1 VGAYFVRRI
10 LIAIPVLLGITM
22 AAFFVLAAAPGDPIL
37 ARLDPEVR
45 ARMTPEQ
52 IEGFRRAAG
61 LDQPAPIR
69 YVRWLGDTL
78 QGDFGYSISNG
89 RPVAEEIQS
98 RLGPSLILMS
108 TAIVIALIVGIPF
121 GVISA
126 VNQYGKLDY
135 LLSAL
140 TVFLISTPTFVLAL
154 VFLYVFGVTLRILP
168 VGDMFTFGKEDDL
181 ADRFAHLI
189 LPALIL
195 GLANAAPLVRYTR
208 TSMLEVLNS
217 EYMTTARSKG
227 LASRRVI
234 VRHGLG
240 NALIPIITLLAVLL
254 PELVAGA
261 VITETVFN
269 WPGLGQLS
277 VKAAYDRD
285 PAMMMGVV
293 LIVGIA
299 VLVSSIV
306 ADFAYSVVD
315 PRIRFGGHGNR

>member
-1 VGAYFVRRI
+1 
-10 LIAIPVLLGITM
+10 M
-22 AAFFVLAAAPGDPIL
+22 A
-37 ARLDPEVR
+37 
-45 ARMTPEQ
+45 
-52 IEGFRRAAG
+52 
-61 LDQPAPIR
+61 
-69 YVRWLGDTL
+69 
-78 QGDFGYSISNG
+78 
-89 RPVAEEIQS
+89 
-98 RLGPSLILMS
+98 
-108 TAIVIALIVGIPF
+108 TAVVIALVVGIPF

-154 VFLYVFGVTLRILP
+154 VFLYVFGVSLRILP

-227 LASRRVI
+227 LVPRRVI
-234 VRHGLG
+234 VRHGLS

-299 VLVSSIV
+299 VLISSIV

-315 PRIRFGGHGNR
+315 PRIRFGGSGNR

>member
-10 LIAIPVLLGITM
+10 LIAIPVLIGITI
-22 AAFFVLAAAPGDPIL
+22 AGFFVLAAAPGDPVL

-61 LDQPAPIR
+61 LDQPVPIR
-69 YVRWLGDTL
+69 YLRWLVDTL
-78 QGDFGYSISNG
+78 QGDLGYSIVSG
-89 RPVAEEIQS
+89 RPVADEVQG
-98 RLGPSLILMS
+98 RLGPSLMLMG
-108 TAIVIALIVGIPF
+108 AAVVIALIVGIPF

-135 LLSAL
+135 FLSTI

-154 VFLYVFGVTLRILP
+154 VFLYIFGVTLRILP
-168 VGDMFTFGKEDDL
+168 VGDLYTFGKEDDIV
-181 ADRFAHLI
+181 DRLAHLA

-208 TSMLEVLNS
+208 ASMLEVMGS
-217 EYMTTARSKG
+217 EYITTARSKG
-227 LASRRVI
+227 LASRGVI

-240 NALIPIITLLAVLL
+240 NALIPVITLLAVLL

-277 VKAAYDRD
+277 VRAANDRD

-293 LIVGIA
+293 LIVGTA
-299 VLVSSIV
+299 VLISSIV
-306 ADFAYSVVD
+306 ADFAYSLAD
-315 PRIRFGGHGNR
+315 PRIRFGGGGNR

>member
-10 LIAIPVLLGITM
+10 LIAIPVLIGITI
-22 AAFFVLAAAPGDPIL
+22 AGFFVLAAAPGDPVL

-61 LDQPAPIR
+61 LDQPVPIR
-69 YVRWLGDTL
+69 YLRWLGDTL
-78 QGDFGYSISNG
+78 QGDLGYSIVSG
-89 RPVAEEIQS
+89 RPVADEVQG
-98 RLGPSLILMS
+98 RLGPSLMLMG
-108 TAIVIALIVGIPF
+108 AAVVIALIVGIPF

-135 LLSAL
+135 FLSTI

-154 VFLYVFGVTLRILP
+154 VFLYIFGVTLRILP
-168 VGDMFTFGKEDDL
+168 VGDLYTFGKEDDIV
-181 ADRFAHLI
+181 DRLAHLA

-208 TSMLEVLNS
+208 ASMLEVMGS
-217 EYMTTARSKG
+217 EYITTARSKG
-227 LASRRVI
+227 LASRGVI

-240 NALIPIITLLAVLL
+240 NALIPVITLLAVLL

-277 VKAAYDRD
+277 VRAANDRD

-293 LIVGIA
+293 LIVGTA
-299 VLVSSIV
+299 VLISSIV
-306 ADFAYSVVD
+306 ADFAYSLAD
-315 PRIRFGGHGNR
+315 PRIRFGGGGNR